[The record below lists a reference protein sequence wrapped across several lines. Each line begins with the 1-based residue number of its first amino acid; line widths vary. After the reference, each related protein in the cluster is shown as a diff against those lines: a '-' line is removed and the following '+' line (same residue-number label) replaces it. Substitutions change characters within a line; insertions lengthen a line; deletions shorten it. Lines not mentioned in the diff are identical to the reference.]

1 MALTLAF
8 AACTSGGAT
17 DASTSSTASC
27 ANAAGL
33 SGSVSD
39 HGTQRATSTSVSLE
53 ADDFFFQPT
62 CVIVVPGADLTVT
75 VTNQGQALHNFSVT
89 DLGIDH
95 DVSAGQTIT
104 VDVRF
109 TGSAP
114 LAFFCKY
121 HQASGMRGAFLP
133 G

>member
-1 MALTLAF
+1 MTAILEVQDLRA
-8 AACTSGGAT
+8 GYGAREILK
-17 DASTSSTASC
+17 
-27 ANAAGL
+27 G
-33 SGSVSD
+33 VSF
-39 HGTQRATSTSVSLE
+39 RLE